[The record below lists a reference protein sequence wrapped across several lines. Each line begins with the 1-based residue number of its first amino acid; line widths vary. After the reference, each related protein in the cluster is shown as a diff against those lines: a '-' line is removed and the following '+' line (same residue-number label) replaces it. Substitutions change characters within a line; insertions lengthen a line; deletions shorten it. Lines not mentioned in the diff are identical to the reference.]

1 MLNFYFLF
9 FSSSGIRSSSSII
22 RLASDYYVM
31 IINFDDNSEKLEKLK
46 KYHEQINLTQTA
58 VTKQEDIESIKN
70 KV

>member
-1 MLNFYFLF
+1 
-9 FSSSGIRSSSSII
+9 
-22 RLASDYYVM
+22 M